1 MLASTCCHA
10 HQDGLTAAAP
20 LFLRCHLCA
29 LLQASQAHQRMIAK
43 LNSGNIVLTV

>member
-1 MLASTCCHA
+1 MLADTCCQA
-10 HQDGLTAAAP
+10 HQHGLNAAAF

-29 LLQASQAHQRMIAK
+29 LLQASQAHQRMVDK

>member
-1 MLASTCCHA
+1 MLAGACCHA
-10 HQDGLTAAAP
+10 DQDGLTPAAF

-29 LLQASQAHQRMIAK
+29 LLQASQAHQRMVDK